1 MFVFL
6 KLRACL
12 TFSLICLFFWL
23 ERRADKGHSGQKRKN
38 STTKLI
44 NINAI
49 LSIAGT
55 RRGRSNKK
63 RKVERVSQPNMTE
76 QQEVAGGVPRNA
88 KEKKSKSSSSSK
100 NQTKNKKNSTGFLK
114 LLGKKLLHDLE
125 QKKKYKIGYG
135 GRKPKVSCNCTT
147 DGSACPCG
155 DDDGDNQVAVTT
167 IQGTTTGVDVVEVV
181 KDEETL
187 LYVPKEDGVT
197 NCNNLNDQYGH
208 NVSGTPLGYAPDAP
222 PPSDFSAGATSWFE
236 HNTDTAM
243 NTNIATTTITVN
255 PDGVLTNSSA
265 TQREEAVL
273 MDANGINWNDI

>member
-1 MFVFL
+1 MM
-6 KLRACL
+6 
-12 TFSLICLFFWL
+12 
-23 ERRADKGHSGQKRKN
+23 EHQEM
-38 STTKLI
+38 
-44 NINAI
+44 
-49 LSIAGT
+49 AGVVPYT
-55 RRGRSNKK
+55 A
-63 RKVERVSQPNMTE
+63 
-76 QQEVAGGVPRNA
+76 QE
-88 KEKKSKSSSSSK
+88 EKKSTSASSSK
-100 NQTKNKKNSTGFLK
+100 NQTKNKKNSIGFLK

-135 GRKPKVSCNCTT
+135 GRTPKVSCNCTT

-197 NCNNLNDQYGH
+197 NCNNLNHHYGH

>member
-1 MFVFL
+1 
-6 KLRACL
+6 
-12 TFSLICLFFWL
+12 
-23 ERRADKGHSGQKRKN
+23 
-38 STTKLI
+38 
-44 NINAI
+44 
-49 LSIAGT
+49 
-55 RRGRSNKK
+55 
-63 RKVERVSQPNMTE
+63 MTE

-135 GRKPKVSCNCTT
+135 GRTPTVSCNCTT

-155 DDDGDNQVAVTT
+155 GDDGDNRVAVTT
-167 IQGTTTGVDVVEVV
+167 IKGTDKILDVVEVV

-187 LYVPKEDGVT
+187 LYVPKDVG
-197 NCNNLNDQYGH
+197 NNYKNVHDQYGH

-236 HNTDTAM
+236 QHTTDTAT
-243 NTNIATTTITVN
+243 NTETAATTITVN
-255 PDGVLTNSSA
+255 PDGVLTNSNT

-273 MDANGINWNDI
+273 MDDNGIDWNDI